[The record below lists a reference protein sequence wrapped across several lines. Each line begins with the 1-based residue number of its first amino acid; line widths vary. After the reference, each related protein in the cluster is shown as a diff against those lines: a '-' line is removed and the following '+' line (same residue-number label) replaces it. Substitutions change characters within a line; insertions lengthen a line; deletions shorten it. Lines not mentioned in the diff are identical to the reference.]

1 MKGIEPKKGKRRF
14 SANQKSEG
22 KMNELLNTIKQA
34 VINRKRKE
42 IEGLVDGAIEAGIEP
57 GLIINEGLIAAMDV
71 VGAQFAANDIFV
83 PEMLASALTMKLG
96 LAKVKPLL
104 KSEDQPSRGTVLM
117 GTVRGDMHDIGK
129 NIVNMMLEGAGF
141 TVVDLGVD
149 LTLEKLLEEIESL
162 KPGILGLS
170 ALLTTTMPE
179 MERAVRVIG
188 EKGFRKNMKIMVGGA
203 PISKAFAEKIGADGH
218 GGDAGEA
225 VELAKRLMGE

>member
-1 MKGIEPKKGKRRF
+1 MKGIEPGKAR
-14 SANQKSEG
+14 KIMSER
-22 KMNELLNTIKQA
+22 LNTIKKA

-57 GLIINEGLIAAMDV
+57 GRIINEGLIAAMDV

-162 KPGILGLS
+162 KPDILGLS
-170 ALLTTTMPE
+170 TLLTTTMPE

-188 EKGFRKNMKIMVGGA
+188 DKGLRENMKIMVGGA

-218 GGDAGEA
+218 GSDAGEA

>member
-1 MKGIEPKKGKRRF
+1 MSEP
-14 SANQKSEG
+14 
-22 KMNELLNTIKQA
+22 LNAIKEA

-42 IEGLVDGAIEAGIEP
+42 IEGLVDEAINAGIEP
-57 GLIINEGLIAAMDV
+57 GLIINQGLIAAMDV
-71 VGAQFAANDIFV
+71 VGEQFSASDIFV

-96 LAKVKPLL
+96 LDKVKPLL
-104 KSEDQPSRGTVLM
+104 KSADQPSRGTVLM
-117 GTVRGDMHDIGK
+117 GTVKGDMHDIGK

-149 LTLEKLLEEIESL
+149 LTLEKLIEEIERL
-162 KPGILGLS
+162 KPDLLGLS

-188 EKGFRKNMKIMVGGA
+188 EKGLRKGMKIMVGGA

-225 VELAKRLMGE
+225 VELAKGLVGKKRP

>member
-1 MKGIEPKKGKRRF
+1 M
-14 SANQKSEG
+14 SER
-22 KMNELLNTIKQA
+22 LNTIKKA

-57 GLIINEGLIAAMDV
+57 GRIINEGLIAAMDV

-162 KPGILGLS
+162 KPDILGLS
-170 ALLTTTMPE
+170 TLLTTTMPE

-188 EKGFRKNMKIMVGGA
+188 DKGLRENMKIMVGGA

-218 GGDAGEA
+218 GSDAGEA